1 MRKLINDPFSP
12 SGPCSTSVTQSSHLA
27 LTTSCPPQPT
37 NPRLANRCLFC
48 PGFLPWPQATGLEKR
63 FIQCGLPARG
73 ASLHTAV
80 CAISGLGG
88 AVPPGRIPGTQPS
101 GTGEG
106 TEGEGIPAQRDLSL
120 AFGSGLR
127 LALILQREMAQ
138 PCWEFELGHV
148 EAPAALG
155 CLCS

>member
-1 MRKLINDPFSP
+1 MWAACAGGFPP
-12 SGPCSTSVTQSSHLA
+12 H
-27 LTTSCPPQPT
+27 SCLRHQRAWGT
-37 NPRLANRCLFC
+37 
-48 PGFLPWPQATGLEKR
+48 
-63 FIQCGLPARG
+63 
-73 ASLHTAV
+73 
-80 CAISGLGG
+80 
-88 AVPPGRIPGTQPS
+88 VPPGRIPGTQPS

-127 LALILQREMAQ
+127 LALILQREMAR
-138 PCWEFELGHV
+138 PCWEFELGHA